1 MNCIDCNQ
9 LLINTY
15 YKCTENDY
23 RLEKTDGDL
32 IYIKDTHNLDIDN
45 EEVNTQELSVY
56 CTQCE
61 KVIDYPTT
69 YDTINN
75 NFKNGDLI
83 IDKYHEYLDKNIIHQ
98 FTNIN
103 CLHCN
108 TLLEKGYY
116 THTEMEQTEENLM
129 KYSYPNNFINTIH
142 IYNEE
147 TKNKIKDIDIDFLE
161 LEIPKTE
168 IGKKIIYC
176 PNCNFFIT
184 NRLDEIY
191 KSD

>member
-32 IYIKDTHNLDIDN
+32 IYIKDTHNLDIDY
-45 EEVNTQELSVY
+45 EEVNTQSLSVY

-69 YDTINN
+69 YDTVNN

-83 IDKYHEYLDKNIIHQ
+83 MEEYSGYLDKNIIHQ

-108 TLLEKGYY
+108 SILQPGYF
-116 THTEMEQTEENLM
+116 TNTEMEQSEENLLR
-129 KYSYPNNFINTIH
+129 YSYPTDFKNTIH
-142 IYNEE
+142 VYDEE
-147 TKNKIKDIDIDFLE
+147 TNNKIKDIEINLIE
-161 LEIPKTE
+161 LKTPETE
-168 IGKKIIYC
+168 IGRKIMYC
-176 PNCNFFIT
+176 PNCNHFIMNNLQT
-184 NRLDEIY
+184 I
-191 KSD
+191 SQH

>member
-15 YKCTENDY
+15 YKCTENDF

-45 EEVNTQELSVY
+45 EEVNTQSLSIY
-56 CTQCE
+56 CTQCA

-69 YDTINN
+69 YDTVNN

-83 IDKYHEYLDKNIIHQ
+83 MEEYSGYLDKNIIHQ

-108 TLLEKGYY
+108 SILQTGYF
-116 THTEMEQTEENLM
+116 TNTEMEQSEENLLR
-129 KYSYPNNFINTIH
+129 YSYPTDFKNTIH
-142 IYNEE
+142 IYDEE
-147 TKNKIKDIDIDFLE
+147 TNNKIKDIEINLIE
-161 LEIPKTE
+161 LRTPETE

-176 PNCNFFIT
+176 PNCNFFIMNNLKT
-184 NRLDEIY
+184 ISY
-191 KSD
+191 